1 MKYIELKSSLKEGLR
16 SVYVISG
23 DDRYLCF
30 DALKKITDKADRSEE
45 RRVGK
50 EC

>member
-30 DALKKITDKADRSEE
+30 DALKKITDKANIMIKDRKS
-45 RRVGK
+45 VV
-50 EC
+50 